1 MPLVHLY
8 LREGRTHAQKKSAI
22 EKVTQA
28 LAESLGVAHK
38 SVTILIH
45 EFKSKDYA
53 SGGLL
58 LSEKK

>member
-1 MPLVHLY
+1 MPLVHIY
-8 LREGRTHAQKKSAI
+8 LREGRTYTQKKGAV
-22 EKVTQA
+22 EKITQA
-28 LAESLGVAHK
+28 LVESLGVSPE

-45 EFKSKDYA
+45 EFSSKDYA